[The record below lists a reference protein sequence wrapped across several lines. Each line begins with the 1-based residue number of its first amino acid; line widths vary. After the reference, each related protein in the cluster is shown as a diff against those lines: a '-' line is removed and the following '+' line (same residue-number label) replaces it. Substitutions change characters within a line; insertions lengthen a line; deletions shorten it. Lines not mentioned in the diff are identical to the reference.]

1 MRGGGGGRCRPRAAR
16 KRSVQ
21 RCVNDN
27 FPAGVVKLHGILWTV
42 PNGRDCPSGAPSRGC
57 RKREHSP
64 NSIIGIE
71 QEDEAIVITTTDIHL
86 PRRIGAAVKR
96 AFHGR
101 LEEDFDDAG
110 YFARVTW
117 TAEGPEA
124 RGANLLKARLKIV
137 RRPGDEPQQSL
148 PPDAGD

>member
-1 MRGGGGGRCRPRAAR
+1 MGVSSEGGEKALCAACRR
-16 KRSVQ
+16 
-21 RCVNDN
+21 VNN
-27 FPAGVVKLHGILWTV
+27 NLLAGVVELHGIFWMV

-57 RKREHSP
+57 RKREHP
-64 NSIIGIE
+64 LNSIIGIE

-117 TAEGPEA
+117 TAE
-124 RGANLLKARLKIV
+124 KARSP
-137 RRPGDEPQQSL
+137 RRQPPQSPAENRPQTRR
-148 PPDAGD
+148 